1 MNLNG
6 TTSALL
12 LAAGMV
18 LVLSPAVRAADAPA
32 KLPDWSGVWESPSS
46 LFELGKG
53 FRTVNDPNSRDFPPY
68 NAAWE
73 ARYEAFL
80 KNVVW
85 TGKFVDPINQC
96 LPGGFPRIMSTPRGT
111 LFQVSPDV
119 VSIQKEQG
127 WSRYVYTDGRK
138 FPADEEMWPTWEGWS
153 IGHWDGD
160 TLVVE
165 TRMLRDRVVV
175 DRTGLIL
182 SGKASA
188 VERIRKLDDKTMQD
202 IITITDPVAFTK
214 PWVVTRTWKKD
225 TADTWMAANHCG
237 EAGDRNPVVNGQ
249 NTVVLGSESP
259 TMVGSY
265 PAAIAPFS
273 IW

>member
-1 MNLNG
+1 MN
-6 TTSALL
+6 SSPRAVALL
-12 LAAGMV
+12 LAAGMAV
-18 LVLSPAVRAADAPA
+18 GLSSAARAAPA
-32 KLPDWSGVWESPSS
+32 ALPDWSGVWESPSS

-53 FRTVNDPNSRDFPPY
+53 FKAVTDLKARDFPPY

-73 ARYEAFL
+73 ARYETFL
-80 KNVVW
+80 KDVVW
-85 TGKFVDPINQC
+85 AEKFVDPINQC

-119 VSIQKEQG
+119 VTIQKEQG
-127 WSRYVYTDGRK
+127 WSRYIYTDGRK
-138 FPADEEMWPTWEGWS
+138 FPADDDMWPTWEGWS
-153 IGHWDGD
+153 IGHWEGD

-165 TRMLRDRVVV
+165 TRMVRDRGVI

-182 SGKASA
+182 SGKMSS
-188 VERIRKLDDKTMQD
+188 VERIRKLDAGTMQD
-202 IITITDPVAFTK
+202 VITITDPVALTK

-225 TADTWMAANHCG
+225 APDTWMAANHCG
-237 EAGDRNPVVNGQ
+237 EAGDRNPVVGGK
-249 NTVVLGSESP
+249 NTVVLGSEVP
-259 TMVGSY
+259 KMVGSY